1 MGLRQRIR
9 TGRHSKVARM
19 EASVATPR
27 VLHLSLVTGGDL
39 LDPAGAKLGRVDDLI
54 VRLGEDEYPP
64 VTGLLATLAGR
75 QVFVPADAVEE
86 IEHGRVRLRVGRLD
100 LQPFERRPQEVLLKK
115 DMLDRQLIN
124 VDGARL
130 VRSNEIELAR
140 LDGWFRVVGVDIGV
154 RGLVRRVV
162 PRRLSDSVGTT
173 GFLDWASVE
182 PFTGHV
188 PTVRL
193 RVPHPK
199 LARLHPAQLADLVE
213 QASHHEGEEILDA
226 VGDDPELEA
235 DVFEELEPGHQQEFV
250 EDRSDAEVAEMLSR
264 MESDDAADL
273 VLELPEER
281 RDEIVRLLPL
291 VQRRRV
297 RALLGYDPATAG
309 GLMSPEFICVFS
321 QATQTE
327 VLDRV
332 RTTQASAEALAWI
345 YVMSAEERLVGAIAL
360 VDLLRA
366 DTGARIGDVADV
378 AQTVTTEA
386 EVEEVA
392 RMMMDFDLTVVPVV
406 DGDDRLLGVVTVDD
420 VLELVLPRGW
430 RRQFGLFGE

>member
-1 MGLRQRIR
+1 MAAA
-9 TGRHSKVARM
+9 T
-19 EASVATPR
+19 TPR
-27 VLHLSLVTGGDL
+27 VLHLALVVGGDL
-39 LDPAGAKLGRVDDLI
+39 LDPDGKKLGRVDDLI

-75 QVFVPADAVEE
+75 QVFVPADAVAE
-86 IEHGRVRLRVGRLD
+86 IEHGRVRMRVRRLD

-115 DMLDRQLIN
+115 DVLDRQLIN

-130 VRSNEIELAR
+130 VRSNDIELAR
-140 LDGWFRVVGVDIGV
+140 LDGWYRVVGVDTGL
-154 RGLVRRVV
+154 RGLLRRLV
-162 PRRLSDSVGTT
+162 PRALANSVGTT
-173 GFLDWASVE
+173 GFLDWASLE

-213 QASHHEGEEILDA
+213 QASHREGEEILGA
-226 VGDDPELEA
+226 VGGDPELEA
-235 DVFEELEPGHQQEFV
+235 DVFEELEPSHQQEFI
-250 EDRSDAEVAEMLSR
+250 EDRSDTEIAEVLAR

-273 VLELPEER
+273 VHELPEER
-281 RDEIVRLLPL
+281 RDEVVRLLPL

-309 GLMSPEFICVFS
+309 GLMSPEFLCVFS
-321 QATQTE
+321 QATQQE
-327 VLDRV
+327 IVDRIRGS
-332 RTTQASAEALAWI
+332 RTSPEALAWI
-345 YVMSAEERLVGAIAL
+345 YVMNASKRLVGAIAL

-366 DTGARIGDVADV
+366 DADAVVGEIADV
-378 AQTVTTEA
+378 PQRVRTDA
-386 EVEEVA
+386 ELEEVA
-392 RMMMDFDLTVVPVV
+392 RLMTDFDLTVVPVV
-406 DGDDRLLGVVTVDD
+406 DAEERLVGVVTVDD